1 MENNQ
6 LLSAL
11 SKVPELV
18 EQSKA
23 NRDDIV
29 LLAEG
34 LKKRMQAEIPDIEI
48 QRLCEKVAERV
59 SKTKCA
65 TPDTSTISRDIAEQI
80 AAIVHS
86 QVAEATKAAIE
97 STPLKHE
104 HYHTTGI
111 ELLKHADKKVQRR
124 YYILLAALMSV
135 CLIGAIA
142 LHSHINSKLYLG
154 KEYAEVYFSE
164 YVTDSERQALG
175 ESCYSISFIPKE
187 LSSNKALLKQRIK
200 QNRMILKQRELDAR
214 ANDGKLTIGTP
225 LVR

>member
-65 TPDTSTISRDIAEQI
+65 TPDTAEISRDVAKEV
-80 AAIVHS
+80 ADLVHPL
-86 QVAEATKAAIE
+86 VTEATKDAIA
-97 STPLKHE
+97 STPLRHE
-104 HYHTTGI
+104 HYHTTAI
-111 ELLKHADKKVQRR
+111 EMMKYADEKVRR
-124 YYILLAALMSV
+124 VAYISLAALMSV

-142 LHSHINSKLYLG
+142 LYSHINSKLYLG

-187 LSSNKALLKQRIK
+187 LSSNKALLKQRIN
-200 QNRMILKQRELDAR
+200 QNRMILKQREQEAR
-214 ANDGKLTIGTP
+214 ANDGKFSIGTP